1 MFKNIL
7 LRLKK
12 LDWAMTLG
20 VVALIVMGVVFVKS
34 AGSARSA
41 RVLQELWIGH
51 AFTALFGLL
60 LYFTLALTDYRK
72 ILEWFS
78 KPFYIIS
85 LLMLVVVLFFGEE
98 RFGGRRW
105 LWFFQPSEIAKL
117 SVIMVVAQV
126 FGRKGPELKKRK
138 SKVVTDE
145 EKTPLSGFRALMLG
159 GVLLGVPAF
168 LILCEPDL
176 GTTLVLVPAIIAML
190 LASRTCT
197 KWLLA
202 VCLTGL
208 VLVGLVIGTVWS
220 AENSPPEKREAIYA
234 KLPLKEHQIKRLV
247 VFVSPQADIH
257 GVGYNLRQATI
268 SIGSGSLSGKG
279 IGKGEQKSLGYLP
292 PAVSMNDFIFAVLA
306 EESGFIGS
314 VLMLGLFLLILLRGL
329 ASAFSSEDQR
339 GRLMVIGIVTLI
351 FCHVYVNVGM
361 NIGLMPI
368 TGLPLPFISAGRTFL
383 TVVLASLGLVESVSV
398 YASEPERQGFNV

>member
-1 MFKNIL
+1 MKNFL
-7 LRLKK
+7 LKMKK
-12 LDWAMTLG
+12 LDWVMTFG
-20 VVALIVMGVVFVKS
+20 VIALMVIGIVFVKS

-51 AFTALFGLL
+51 AYTALFGLS
-60 LYFTLALTDYRK
+60 LYFILASIDYRK
-72 ILEWFS
+72 ILDWFS
-78 KPFYIIS
+78 KPFYIVS
-85 LLMLVVVLFFGEE
+85 LLMLVVVLFIGDE

-126 FGRKGPELKKRK
+126 FGREGIGFKKGN
-138 SKVVTDE
+138 SKVVSDE
-145 EKTPLSGFRALMLG
+145 DVKPLIGMRALG
-159 GVLLGVPAF
+159 VGAVLLGVPAF

-176 GTTLVLVPAIIAML
+176 GTTLVLVPAIVAMI

-197 KWLLA
+197 KLLLP
-202 VCLTGL
+202 VC
-208 VLVGLVIGTVWS
+208 LVGLVAAGLIIGTVWT
-220 AENSPPEKREAIYA
+220 AENSSPERRDAIYS
-234 KLPLKEHQIKRLV
+234 KIPLKSHQIKRLR
-247 VFVSPQADIH
+247 VFVAPETDIH

-268 SIGSGSLSGKG
+268 SIGSGSLAGKG

-306 EESGFIGS
+306 EESGFIGA
-314 VLMLGLFLLILLRGL
+314 LTMLGLFLVVLLRGL
-329 ASAFSSEDQR
+329 VNAFKCQDQR
-339 GRLMVIGIVTLI
+339 GRLLAVGVVTLI

-368 TGLPLPFISAGRTFL
+368 TGLPLPFVSAGRTFL
-383 TVVLASLGLVESVSV
+383 TVVLMSLGLIQSVAVYGVES
-398 YASEPERQGFNV
+398 ERKSFNV